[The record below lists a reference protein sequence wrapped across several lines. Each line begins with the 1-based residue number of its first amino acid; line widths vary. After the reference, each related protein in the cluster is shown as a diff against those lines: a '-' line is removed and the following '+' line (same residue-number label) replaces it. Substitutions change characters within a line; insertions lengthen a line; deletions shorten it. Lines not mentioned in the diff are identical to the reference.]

1 MPHST
6 DIKDYWRRAWG
17 IGDRPQFNT
26 GQLVKPSTTGIRP
39 GYKGPGSGGHNVGL
53 GKESIYYKPLDAQG
67 EKIAKHVYGTID
79 ITDDQRLRIVNG
91 ETTMNTKPVKWKAG
105 DISVKSKRG
114 QPVTDVVFKNKKME
128 KDFIKYLKLRAKQ
141 PLKAVYEYGNEWFSK
156 NFPISKKQATRAIPY
171 LMKKH
176 NIKYIDAP
184 KTESGYSRRASRQTL
199 KKTSSVL
206 QEGRIG
212 TAKTKILDEL
222 DLKKKIDFAH
232 RVSKSHMAK
241 LGLQFSS
248 DLVGM
253 DSRIINQ
260 VIVKPAEVTLNKLYK
275 DQLKIFEELK
285 NNPTDELRTKLTNLN
300 KEIKKVINTTS
311 GRLVGVTIDPHTLE
325 PSFEGV
331 KKKYSLTKFIGA
343 NMTLKELEKLSPA
356 DQQKFL
362 TKQLT
367 NAVNAEV
374 KKGFVPNDFK
384 KILTDSK
391 SREAILKYAK
401 KLGPAV
407 IKQLQWAFKNPNS
420 KVSMKLLSK
429 LSATEGFI
437 AEDVLKKLSKGKTML
452 EAAASPLFLDKAVH
466 RGLKR
471 SKADD
476 QQNLAYDRANLLRF
490 VEEGKADISNIM
502 HMAMKDP
509 DFKGR
514 PGEYVEW
521 LKMVVSDPHQ
531 QKLIR
536 ERDIETEEALILPAE
551 KVAKRKK
558 RYEAWKSI
566 PVVQAVEEYITPDK
580 QKEKVEV
587 KKEWLNKGGLTG
599 VDQYIINRGI

>member
-1 MPHST
+1 MSPPT
-6 DIKDYWRRAWG
+6 FAERFDLGGLAGRVK
-17 IGDRPQFNT
+17 FNT

-39 GYKGPGSGGHNVGL
+39 GYGGPGSGGHNVGL
-53 GKESIYYKPLDAQG
+53 GTESIYYKPLDAKG
-67 EKIAKHVYGTID
+67 KKIAKHVYGTID

-91 ETTMNTKPVKWKAG
+91 ETTMNTKPLKWKVG

-114 QPVTDVVFKNKKME
+114 QPVTDVVFKNKTME
-128 KDFIKYLKLRAKQ
+128 KDFIKYLKLRANQ
-141 PLKAVYEYGNEWFSK
+141 PMKGVVDYGNEWFSR
-156 NFPISKKQATRAIPY
+156 NFPISKRQVHRAIPY

-176 NIKYIDAP
+176 NINYIDAP
-184 KTESGYSRRASRQTL
+184 KTESGYSQRASRQTL

-206 QEGRIG
+206 EEGRIA
-212 TAKTKILDEL
+212 TAKTKILHEL
-222 DLKKKIDFAH
+222 NLKKKIDFAH
-232 RVSKSHMAK
+232 RVSKSHMEK

-285 NNPTDELRTKLTNLN
+285 NNPTDELRVKLTNLN

-325 PSFEGV
+325 ASFEGV
-331 KKKYSLTKFIGA
+331 KKKYSLTKFIGE
-343 NMTLKELEKLSPA
+343 NMTLKELEKLSPVE
-356 DQQKFL
+356 QEKFL
-362 TKQLT
+362 TKQVT
-367 NAVNAEV
+367 KAVNAEV

-407 IKQLQWAFKNPNS
+407 VRQIQWAFKNPNS
-420 KVSMKLLSK
+420 KVAMKVLSK
-429 LSATEGFI
+429 LSLTEGFI
-437 AEDVLKKLSKGKTML
+437 TEDILKKQAQGKTVL
-452 EAAASPLFLDKAVH
+452 ESVASPLFLDKAVH
-466 RGLKR
+466 KGLKR

-490 VEEGKADISNIM
+490 VEEGKADISNIV
-502 HMAMKDP
+502 HMATKDP
-509 DFKGR
+509 DFDGR
-514 PGEYVEW
+514 PGEYIEW
-521 LKMVVSDPHQ
+521 LKMVVADPHQ

-536 ERDIETEEALILPAE
+536 ERDIETEAALTLPAE
-551 KVAKRKK
+551 KVAERSE
-558 RYEAWKSI
+558 RYKSWKSI
-566 PVVQAVEEYITPDK
+566 PAVEAVTEMFKSDE
-580 QKEKVEV
+580 QKAKDLENL
-587 KKEWLNKGGLTG
+587 LN
-599 VDQYIINRGI
+599 V

>member
-1 MPHST
+1 MAYIPWWQRMSPPT
-6 DIKDYWRRAWG
+6 FAERFDLGGLAGRVK
-17 IGDRPQFNT
+17 FNT

-39 GYKGPGSGGHNVGL
+39 GYGGTGSGGHNVGL
-53 GKESIYYKPLDAQG
+53 GTKSIYYKPLDAKG
-67 EKIAKHVYGTID
+67 EKIAKHVYGTLD
-79 ITDDQRLRIVNG
+79 ISDQQRLGIVNG
-91 ETTMNTKPVKWKAG
+91 EITMNTKPVKWKAG
-105 DISVKSKRG
+105 DISVKNIVRG
-114 QPVTDVVFKNKKME
+114 GHEVKEVVFKNKTME
-128 KDFIKYLKLRAKQ
+128 KDFIKYLKLRAQQ
-141 PLKAVYEYGNEWFSK
+141 PMKAVYEYGNEWFSK
-156 NFPISKKQATRAIPY
+156 NFPISKRQVDRAIPY

-176 NIKYIDAP
+176 NINYIDAP
-184 KTESGYSRRASRQTL
+184 KTSSGYSTKVTRQTL

-206 QEGRIG
+206 EEGRIG
-212 TAKTKILDEL
+212 TAKTKILKDL
-222 DLKKKIDFAH
+222 NLKKKIDFAH
-232 RVSKSHMAK
+232 RVSKSHMEK

-260 VIVKPAEVTLNKLYK
+260 VIVRPAENTLNKLYK

-325 PSFEGV
+325 ASFEGV
-331 KKKYSLTKFIGA
+331 KKKYSLTKFIGE

-420 KVSMKLLSK
+420 KVAMKVLSK
-429 LSATEGFI
+429 LSLTEGFI
-437 AEDVLKKLSKGKTML
+437 IEDVLKKFAEGKTSM
-452 EAAASPLFLDKAVH
+452 EAMASPLLLDKPVH
-466 RGLKR
+466 QLLKR

-476 QQNLAYDRANLLRF
+476 QQNWAYDRVNFLKYIKDGAATGSQLAQMAN
-490 VEEGKADISNIM
+490 
-502 HMAMKDP
+502 KDP
-509 DFKGR
+509 DFDGKYTDYI
-514 PGEYVEW
+514 EF
-521 LKMVVSDPHQ
+521 LKAMAADPHQ

-536 ERDIETEEALILPAE
+536 ERDIETEAELTLPAE
-551 KVAKRKK
+551 KVAERSE
-558 RYEAWKSI
+558 RYETWNKMPAVRAVKDYFKSD
-566 PVVQAVEEYITPDK
+566 E
-580 QKEKVEV
+580 QKEKERAHQL
-587 KKEWLNKGGLTG
+587 ENLLN
-599 VDQYIINRGI
+599 V